1 MTVCKPVLNSK
12 HALVN
17 EMCLT
22 KHEYSTMT
30 SGGCKGGRATINVA
44 YQTSDYSAGPVRNLL
59 PTLLHTVAVGSTPI
73 FTSRLYTYSC
83 N

>member
-1 MTVCKPVLNSK
+1 MTACKPVLNSK

-22 KHEYSTMT
+22 KHEYSIMT
-30 SGGCKGGRATINVA
+30 SGGGGGTTINVA

-59 PTLLHTVAVGSTPI
+59 PTLLHTVAVGSTPR